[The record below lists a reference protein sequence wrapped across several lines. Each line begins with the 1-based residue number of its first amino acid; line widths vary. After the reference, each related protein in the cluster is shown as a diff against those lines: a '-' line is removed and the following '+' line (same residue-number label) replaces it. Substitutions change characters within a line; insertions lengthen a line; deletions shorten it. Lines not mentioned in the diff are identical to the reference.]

1 MSRLNNNI
9 MFDWLKI
16 GKKSSVEEREVVG
29 SPRVVMWTSDD
40 YLNYFSGRSTDLAI
54 STVFCCVDL
63 LSKKVANLPMMY
75 MRKRDGIFVE
85 DENSPLAYLLNVQ
98 PNEFQSAYDFWC
110 GIVQAMLLEG
120 NAYVVPMRNYAG
132 DIERFMLCSPN
143 SVTHDLTTDT
153 YTVDDSVT
161 GLKGVFSQ
169 EDILHIKN
177 ISIDGRTG
185 VSTLSYA
192 RTALDTAMQ
201 GDRETLTR
209 FTNGGNVRGIVSN
222 DMSVKGFGEY
232 QDEQLQ
238 ALANKIDQKIN
249 IDGHRIVGMAGQVN
263 FQQMSL
269 SSVDM
274 QFLES
279 RKFEVREICRF
290 FRVHPS
296 LVFDDTSNNYKSAE
310 MANSAFLSDT
320 LNPILRKIENEFLRK
335 LVAPS
340 LSMKRKF
347 MFNREDLLICDLESK
362 ADYQTKTIAA
372 GVMTVNEWRRKE
384 NKEQVAGGDKVYL
397 SANLKSI
404 DELNNA
410 NTLSNA
416 E

>member
-16 GKKSSVEEREVVG
+16 GKKSTVEEREVVG

-85 DENSPLAYLLNVQ
+85 DENSPLAYFLNVQ

-132 DIERFMLCSPN
+132 DIERLILCSPD

-153 YTVDDSVT
+153 YTVDDPVT

-177 ISIDGRTG
+177 MSIDGRTG

-232 QDEQLQ
+232 QDNQLQ
-238 ALANKIDQKIN
+238 DLASK
-249 IDGHRIVGMAGQVN
+249 
-263 FQQMSL
+263 
-269 SSVDM
+269 VD
-274 QFLES
+274 
-279 RKFEVREICRF
+279 K
-290 FRVHPS
+290 
-296 LVFDDTSNNYKSAE
+296 
-310 MANSAFLSDT
+310 
-320 LNPILRKIENEFLRK
+320 
-335 LVAPS
+335 
-340 LSMKRKF
+340 
-347 MFNREDLLICDLESK
+347 
-362 ADYQTKTIAA
+362 
-372 GVMTVNEWRRKE
+372 
-384 NKEQVAGGDKVYL
+384 
-397 SANLKSI
+397 KSI
-404 DELNNA
+404 
-410 NTLSNA
+410 
-416 E
+416 

>member
-1 MSRLNNNI
+1 
-9 MFDWLKI
+9 
-16 GKKSSVEEREVVG
+16 
-29 SPRVVMWTSDD
+29 
-40 YLNYFSGRSTDLAI
+40 
-54 STVFCCVDL
+54 
-63 LSKKVANLPMMY
+63 
-75 MRKRDGIFVE
+75 
-85 DENSPLAYLLNVQ
+85 
-98 PNEFQSAYDFWC
+98 
-110 GIVQAMLLEG
+110 
-120 NAYVVPMRNYAG
+120 
-132 DIERFMLCSPN
+132 
-143 SVTHDLTTDT
+143 
-153 YTVDDSVT
+153 
-161 GLKGVFSQ
+161 
-169 EDILHIKN
+169 
-177 ISIDGRTG
+177 
-185 VSTLSYA
+185 
-192 RTALDTAMQ
+192 
-201 GDRETLTR
+201 
-209 FTNGGNVRGIVSN
+209 
-222 DMSVKGFGEY
+222 
-232 QDEQLQ
+232 
-238 ALANKIDQKIN
+238 
-249 IDGHRIVGMAGQVN
+249 MAGQVH

-384 NKEQVAGGDKVYL
+384 NKEPVAGGDKVYL